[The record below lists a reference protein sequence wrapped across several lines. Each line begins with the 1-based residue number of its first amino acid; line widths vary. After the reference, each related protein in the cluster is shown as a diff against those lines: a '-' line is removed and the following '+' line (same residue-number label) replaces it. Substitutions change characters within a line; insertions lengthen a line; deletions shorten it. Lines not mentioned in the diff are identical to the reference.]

1 MRTVKIGKLKNQLSA
16 YLRHVRNGEEVLV
29 LDRDKP
35 VARILPFDDSAISEE
50 EARLVASGAMKLPE
64 REMDWDAFFAL
75 PKANVPRE
83 VAIKALIES
92 RGNR

>member
-1 MRTVKIGKLKNQLSA
+1 MRTVKIGELKNRLSA

-35 VARILPFDDSAISEE
+35 VARILPFDDSGISEE

-64 REMDWDAFFAL
+64 REMDWDEFFSL
-75 PKANVPRE
+75 PTGNVSRE
-83 VAIKALIES
+83 VAIRALIES
-92 RGNR
+92 RGDR

>member
-64 REMDWDAFFAL
+64 REMVWDAFFAL

>member
-1 MRTVKIGKLKNQLSA
+1 MKIGELKNQLSA

-35 VARILPFDDSAISEE
+35 VARILPFADSTISDE
-50 EARLVASGAMKLPE
+50 EARLVAAEAMTLPD
-64 REMDWDAFFAL
+64 EMDWDAFFAL

-83 VAIKALIES
+83 VAIPALIDT
-92 RGNR
+92 RVHR

>member
-1 MRTVKIGKLKNQLSA
+1 MRTVKIGALKNQLSA
-16 YLRHVRNGEEVLV
+16 YLRHVRNGEEVVV

-35 VARILPFDDSAISEE
+35 VARILPFDDSTISDE

-64 REMDWDAFFAL
+64 REMDWDEFFSL
-75 PKANVPRE
+75 PTGNVPRD

-92 RGNR
+92 RGDR

>member
-1 MRTVKIGKLKNQLSA
+1 M
-16 YLRHVRNGEEVLV
+16 RNGEEVLV

-50 EARLVASGAMKLPE
+50 EARLVASGAMTLPKE
-64 REMDWDAFFAL
+64 QMDWDEFFSL
-75 PKANVPRE
+75 PTGNVPRE
-83 VAIKALIES
+83 VAINALIES